1 MKVLL
6 KKEMQNCLILE
17 VSMKLRSYVMLNE
30 SDNVMKTSS
39 AELQWVIEKLM
50 YIVCETQSDIIF
62 IIDYLSQNLI
72 NT

>member
-39 AELQWVIEKLM
+39 AELQ
-50 YIVCETQSDIIF
+50 
-62 IIDYLSQNLI
+62 
-72 NT
+72 